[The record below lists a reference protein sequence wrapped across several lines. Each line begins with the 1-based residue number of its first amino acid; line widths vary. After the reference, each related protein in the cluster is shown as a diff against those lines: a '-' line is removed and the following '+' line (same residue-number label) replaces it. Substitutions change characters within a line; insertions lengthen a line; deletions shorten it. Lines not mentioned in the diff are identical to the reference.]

1 MSVSVAEF
9 KELFPEFAG
18 KSDESLQFALD
29 CVVENVSEAVFGE
42 CYKRAVYLLLAH
54 TVTMQGRGGATGAIT
69 SESVGSLSR
78 SYGSLTSTSFLTL
91 TGYGTQYLGMVRLYC
106 SGGSVIC

>member
-1 MSVSVAEF
+1 MTVSVAEF

-18 KSDESLQFALD
+18 KSDDSIQFALD
-29 CVVENVSEAVFGE
+29 CVVENVSEAVFGN

-54 TVTMQGRGGATGAIT
+54 TVTMQGRGGSSGPVT

-78 SYGSLTSTSFLTL
+78 SYGSTTSSSYLSQ
-91 TGYGTQYLGMVRLYC
+91 TGYGTQYLGLVRLYC

>member
-9 KELFPEFAG
+9 KQLFPEFAG
-18 KSDESLQFALD
+18 KTDDSLQFALD
-29 CVVENVSEAVFGE
+29 CVIENVSEGVFGA

-54 TVTMQGRGGATGAIT
+54 TVTMQGRGGASGAIT
-69 SESVGSLSR
+69 AESVGSLSR
-78 SYGSLTSTSFLTL
+78 SYGSLTSRSFLTL
-91 TGYGTQYLGMVRLYC
+91 TGYGTQYLGLVKLYC